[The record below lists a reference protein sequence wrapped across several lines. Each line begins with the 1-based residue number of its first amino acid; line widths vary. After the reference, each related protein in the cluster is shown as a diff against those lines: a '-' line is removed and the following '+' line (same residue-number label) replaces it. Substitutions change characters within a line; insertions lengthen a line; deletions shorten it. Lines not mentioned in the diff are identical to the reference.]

1 MLRVFRSLHGLAFLL
16 VSCVAL
22 AQPSSSPTPGPADTP
37 LATATPP
44 APALAP
50 TGGTAPPLQACAT
63 KAFDDYAS
71 AMSVWERQ
79 WAEGVIAARPDFN
92 TAAIARASAH
102 NSALQRD
109 GFRIHYLAAN
119 APDDLNLDES
129 IAAMRLFDWTPEQ
142 EQALRLTVPDYASA
156 VDAADRDRLAA
167 DAQPKAEELENYFE
181 ETFTESAGAVWARK
195 LGEVLHHGNEA
206 LEQCHKLHPA
216 PVPKAEGAVVEG
228 AGSPAVPG
236 NTPPAQ
242 PDTKVPAAPDAKA
255 PVAPAAPD
263 AKAPAAAPATSG
275 AKVPAAPSANF

>member
-22 AQPSSSPTPGPADTP
+22 AQPSSSPTPGPVNTP
-37 LATATPP
+37 PATATPP

-92 TAAIARASAH
+92 TAAVARANAH

-129 IAAMRLFDWTPEQ
+129 VAAMRLFDWTPEQ
-142 EQALRLTVPDYASA
+142 EQALRLTVPDYASV

-195 LGEVLHHGNEA
+195 LGEVLHHGNET
-206 LEQCHKLHPA
+206 LEQCHKLHPV
-216 PVPKAEGAVVEG
+216 PVPKAEGPSVEAPAG
-228 AGSPAVPG
+228 AGAAPVGVPLL
-236 NTPPAQ
+236 NTAPAQ
-242 PDTKVPAAPDAKA
+242 PDAKA
-255 PVAPAAPD
+255 PVAPAAP
-263 AKAPAAAPATSG
+263 PAAAPAP
-275 AKVPAAPSANF
+275 KP